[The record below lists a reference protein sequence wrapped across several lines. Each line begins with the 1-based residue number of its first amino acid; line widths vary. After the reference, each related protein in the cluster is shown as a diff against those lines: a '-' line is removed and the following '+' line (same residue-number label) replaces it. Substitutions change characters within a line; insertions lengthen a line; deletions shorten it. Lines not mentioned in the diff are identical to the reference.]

1 MSYVSEL
8 KNKILRGEDVNKA
21 EALQLA
27 DAPLE
32 ELQRAADELREHFMG
47 DKFDMCTIINGKSGR
62 CSENC
67 KYCAQSA
74 HYHTDV
80 ETYPLLDT
88 EEILKQAQYNY
99 DRGVLRYAVVT
110 SGRALSD
117 AEVDKLCETFKEVH
131 AKCPIRLCVSGGLL
145 NEAQFRRLK
154 AAGVERVHNNLEA
167 SPKFFPKI
175 CTTHTFQ
182 DKVEAIKAAQ
192 RAGLEVC
199 SGGIMGLGESLE
211 DRIDMALE
219 LRKLGVDSVPVN
231 LLNPIPGT
239 PFATNERLSPE
250 EYGRTVAIF
259 RFLLPKAF
267 IRLAG
272 GRGLLEDKG
281 EACFKGGANA
291 AISGDM
297 LTTSGYTI
305 QSDMN
310 LINDIGYRC
319 QL

>member
-8 KNKILRGEDVNKA
+8 KNKILRGEDVNKT

-167 SPKFFPKI
+167 SPKFFPEI

-239 PFATNERLSPE
+239 PFEANERLSPE

-319 QL
+319 RL